1 MTHFTFL
8 QSEWPHIAASAAKA
22 ESLVMG
28 DPRTACFYSRRALE
42 LMVTWLYEHDGSL
55 RKPYQDHLS
64 ALIFEPTFQ
73 ALLESRLVAKAK
85 LIKDLGNLAV
95 HSPKPVRVEDGVA
108 SVRDLFHLGFW
119 LARTYA
125 RQDRPSEDLV
135 FRASELPPP
144 SAQVTAQSAAQL
156 DKLNQELVE
165 KDALLAAERKAK
177 LEVDDELAR
186 LRAEIAQAKAQNQ
199 VVPDTH
205 DYTEAATREAFIDVL
220 LKEAGWP
227 LDQERDREF
236 EIRPFPNESGVGFA
250 DYVLWGS
257 DGKPLAVVE
266 AKRTSKSPQEGK
278 HQAKLYADG
287 LEAMFGQR
295 PVIFYSNG
303 YEHWIWD
310 DTQHPPREVQGFLT
324 QSELELT
331 IQRRTSRRPL
341 GEAEIN
347 TVIVERSYQHRAIRR
362 ICESFEKENHRKALV
377 VMATGAGK
385 TRTVIALCDLLM
397 RCNWAK
403 RILFLAD
410 RVALVNQ
417 AINAFK
423 KFLPENNPVNLVTD
437 KETDGRIYVST
448 YPTMMGLIDEVTDG
462 QRRFGPGH
470 FDLIIIDEAHRSVYQ
485 KYRAIFRHFDSYL
498 VGLTATPRDE
508 VDRDTYGLFD
518 LEKGVPTDAYELE
531 EAIKD
536 GYLVEYRSREVPLKF
551 HREGIKYDQLSEEEK
566 DAWDALEWEDGE
578 VPDSVPGS
586 ALHDWLFNAD
596 TVDKVLGHVMKHGLK
611 VEGGDRLG
619 KTIVFARNHA
629 HAEFIVQRFDA
640 LFPHLKGQFAQVID
654 FKVNYAQTLIDAFSK
669 ANQTPHIAVS
679 VDMLDTGIDVP
690 EVVNLV
696 FFKPV
701 RSKTKFWQMIGR
713 GTRLCPDLFGPG
725 KDKSHF
731 LIFDFFEN
739 FEFFRQNPNPKSA
752 PMPESLS
759 QQVFRSR
766 SELVFGLDKAL
777 GNRVCESGNEDEWSL
792 RNATASLLHQH
803 VAALNPDSFLVR
815 PHLRLVEQF
824 AKPEAWTAA
833 TVMEIPEAIK
843 ILGGL
848 PTGVEEGG
856 EEAIRFDLLVLN
868 LQLALLRQDAGWE
881 RLQDRMVAIAHALAL
896 KANIPMVK
904 AHIELIQDIC
914 SDLWWEGLTLPMLE
928 QARQKLRDLV
938 KLMDRMDRKVL
949 YTDFTDELGE
959 EKISEPIYVPMGVN
973 MERFRAKVRQFLLD
987 HEHSHFTIHRLR
999 MNEPL
1004 TAMDLDE
1011 LERMLRE
1018 AGLGSEDELEKAK
1031 QESHGLGL
1039 FVRSL
1044 IGLDRAAAKA
1054 AFAEFLQ
1061 GSTLNATQIDFLE
1074 TVINHLTEHGAMDPA
1089 LLYESP
1095 YTDIS
1100 PMGVEGVFDPPQVE
1114 TLLGVLAEVRRR
1126 AVA

>member
-1 MTHFTFL
+1 MSHFSIL
-8 QSEWPHIAASAAKA
+8 HPEWPQIAASAIKA

-28 DPRTACFYSRRALE
+28 DPRTACFYARRALE
-42 LMVTWLYEHDGSL
+42 LMVTWLYEHDGTL
-55 RKPYQDHLS
+55 QKPYQDHLS

-73 ALLESRLVAKAK
+73 ALLEARLVAKAK

-95 HSPKPVRVEDGVA
+95 HSTKPVRVEDAVA
-108 SVRDLFHLGFW
+108 SVRDLFHLSFW

-125 RQDRPSEDLV
+125 RQQRPSEDLV

-144 SAQVTAQSAAQL
+144 EAQVASQSVLQLQRLKKELAEKDEALAAAQMARVDL
-156 DKLNQELVE
+156 DAEL
-165 KDALLAAERKAK
+165 D
-177 LEVDDELAR
+177 R
-186 LRAEIAQAKAQNQ
+186 LRAEVAQVKAQNQ

-205 DYTEAATREAFIDVL
+205 DYSEAETRAFFIDLL
-220 LKEAGWP
+220 LKEAGWY
-227 LDQERDREF
+227 LGEERDREF
-236 EIRPFPNESGVGFA
+236 EIRPFPNGSGVGYA

-266 AKRTSKSPQEGK
+266 AKRTTKSPQEGK
-278 HQAKLYADG
+278 QQAKLYADG
-287 LEAMFGQR
+287 LERLFGQR
-295 PVIFYSNG
+295 PVIFYTNG

-324 QSELELT
+324 KSELELA
-331 IQRRTSRRPL
+331 IQRRTSRKPL

-362 ICESFEKENHRKALV
+362 ICETFEKENHRKALV

-423 KFLPENNPVNLVTD
+423 KFLPENNPVNLVTEKD
-437 KETDGRIYVST
+437 TEGRIYVST

-485 KYRAIFRHFDSYL
+485 RYRAIFRHFDSYL

-508 VDRDTYGLFD
+508 VDWNTYGLFD

-551 HREGIKYDQLSEEEK
+551 QREGIQYDQLSEEEK
-566 DAWDALEWEDGE
+566 DAWDNLEWEDGE
-578 VPDSVPGS
+578 VPDSVPGN

-596 TVDKVLGHVMKHGLK
+596 TVDKVLGHVMKYGLK

-619 KTIVFARNHA
+619 KTIVFARNHS
-629 HAEFIVQRFDA
+629 HAEFIVQRFDV
-640 LFPHLKGQFAQVID
+640 LFPHLKGHFAQVID

-669 ANQTPHIAVS
+669 ANQPPHMAVS

-690 EVVNLV
+690 EVVNLA

-725 KDKSHF
+725 MDKSHF
-731 LIFDFFEN
+731 LIFDFFDN
-739 FEFFRQNPNPKSA
+739 FEYFRQNSNPKSS
-752 PMPESLS
+752 PLPESLS

-766 SELVFGLDKAL
+766 AELVFGLDKAL
-777 GNRVCESGNEDEWSL
+777 GDRVCEPGNEEEWNL
-792 RNATASLLHQH
+792 RDGTANLLHQH
-803 VAALNPDSFLVR
+803 VSALNPDSFLVR

-824 AKPEAWTAA
+824 ANPEAWTAA
-833 TVMEIPEAIK
+833 TVMEAPEAIK

-848 PTGVEEGG
+848 PTGLEEGG
-856 EEAIRFDLLVLN
+856 EEAKRFDLLVLN

-881 RLQDRMVAIAHALAL
+881 RLQDRMVAIAHALSL

-914 SDLWWEGLTLPMLE
+914 SDLWWEGLTLPVLE
-928 QARQKLRDLV
+928 QARKKLRELV
-938 KLMDRMDRKVL
+938 KLMDRVDRKVL

-959 EKISEPIYVPMGVN
+959 EKISDPVFVPMGVN
-973 MERFRAKVRQFLLD
+973 MERFRAKVRQFLLT
-987 HEHSHFTIHRLR
+987 HEQHFTIHRLR

-1004 TAMDLDE
+1004 TAMDLEE

-1061 GSTLNATQIDFLE
+1061 GSTLNASQIDFLE
-1074 TVINHLTEHGAMDPA
+1074 TMINHLTEHGVMKPEQ
-1089 LLYESP
+1089 LYESP

-1100 PMGVEGVFDPPQVE
+1100 PKGVEGVFNSSQVE
-1114 TLLGVLAEVRRR
+1114 TLLGVIEDIRQR

>member
-1 MTHFTFL
+1 MTHFVFL
-8 QSEWPHIAASAAKA
+8 QSEWPQIAASAIKA

-55 RKPYQDHLS
+55 RRPYQDHLS

-73 ALLESRLVAKAK
+73 GLLESRLVAKAK

-95 HSPKPVRVEDGVA
+95 HSTKPVRVEDAVA
-108 SVRDLFHLGFW
+108 AVRDLFHLGFW

-125 RQDRPSEDLV
+125 RQERPSENLA

-144 SAQVTAQSAAQL
+144 VTQVAAQTL
-156 DKLNQELVE
+156 AQLQRLNLELAE
-165 KDALLAAERKAK
+165 KDEALAAAQKARVDLDAE
-177 LEVDDELAR
+177 LER
-186 LRAEIAQAKAQNQ
+186 LRAEIAQVKAQNQ

-205 DYTEAATREAFIDVL
+205 DYSEAETRAFFIDL
-220 LKEAGWP
+220 LLNEAGWP

-236 EIRPFPNESGVGFA
+236 EIRPFPNESGVGYA

-278 HQAKLYADG
+278 QQAKLYADG
-287 LEAMFGQR
+287 LEGIFGQR

-324 QSELELT
+324 KAELELT
-331 IQRRTSRRPL
+331 IQRRTSRKPL

-362 ICESFEKENHRKALV
+362 ICETFEKENHRKALV

-385 TRTVIALCDLLM
+385 TRTVIALSDLLM

-437 KETDGRIYVST
+437 KDTEGRIYVST

-578 VPDSVPGS
+578 VPDSVPGN

-619 KTIVFARNHA
+619 KTIFFARNHP
-629 HAEFIVQRFDA
+629 HAEFIVQRFDE
-640 LFPHLKGQFAQVID
+640 LFPHLKGHFAQVID

-690 EVVNLV
+690 EVLNLA

-739 FEFFRQNPNPKSA
+739 FEYFRQNPNSKPS
-752 PMPESLS
+752 PLPDSLG
-759 QQVFRSR
+759 QQLFRAR
-766 SELVFGLDKAL
+766 TELVLGLDKVL
-777 GNRVCESGNEDEWSL
+777 GDRVSEGGNEPEWILRDETANSL
-792 RNATASLLHQH
+792 QQQVT
-803 VAALNPDSFLVR
+803 ALNPESFLVR
-815 PHLRLVEQF
+815 PHLRLVERF
-824 AKPEAWTAA
+824 SKPEAWNAV
-833 TVMEIPEAIK
+833 TVMETPEAIK

-848 PTGVEEGG
+848 PTGLEDGG
-856 EEAIRFDLLVLN
+856 EEAKRFDLLVLN
-868 LQLALLRQDAGWE
+868 LQLAVLRKDAGWE
-881 RLQDRMVAIAHALAL
+881 RHQDRLVAIAHALAS
-896 KANIPMVK
+896 KGNIPMV
-904 AHIELIQDIC
+904 AAQMELIHDIC

-928 QARQKLRDLV
+928 QARRKLRDLV
-938 KLMDRMDRKVL
+938 KLMDRVDRKVL

-959 EKISEPIYVPMGVN
+959 EKISDPVYVPMGVN
-973 MERFRAKVRQFLLD
+973 MERFRAKARQFLLN
-987 HEHSHFTIHRLR
+987 HENHFTIHRLR

-1004 TAMDLDE
+1004 TAMDLEE

-1018 AGLGSEDELEKAK
+1018 AGLGNEDELEKAK

-1054 AFAEFLQ
+1054 AFAEFIQ
-1061 GSTLNATQIDFLE
+1061 GSTLNASQIDFLGM
-1074 TVINHLTEHGAMDPA
+1074 VIDHLTEHGAMNPA

-1095 YTDIS
+1095 YTDIN
-1100 PMGVEGVFDPPQVE
+1100 PMGVEGVFNPPQVE
-1114 TLLGVLAEVRRR
+1114 LLLGVLADIRQR